1 MKQQTHDILLHLA
14 NTEDMHREVMS
25 LLSEHRDWWDFSD
38 ALRDYVEN
46 ELYGEDPSNDLTLLQ
61 QEVISTH
68 LSEVEWNVVADDY
81 FNEYNNIAGEQE

>member
-1 MKQQTHDILLHLA
+1 MNQQTHDILLHLA
-14 NTEDMHREVMS
+14 NTQEMHGEVMA
-25 LLSEHRDWWDFSD
+25 LLSEHRDRYDFSN

-68 LSEVEWNVVADDY
+68 LSEVRWNEVADDY
-81 FNEYNNIAGEQE
+81 FDEYNNIAGEQE